1 MPGWDCHGLP
11 IELQVE
17 KQHGKEIP
25 AARFREL
32 CREYAAS
39 QVERQK
45 ADFIRLGVL
54 GEWDNPYRT
63 MDFRFEADIMRTL
76 GRIHANGYL
85 YQGQKPVHWCVD
97 CGSALA
103 EAEVEY
109 EDKTSPAI
117 DVAFAVKDVAALA
130 SAMGMKAPS
139 QPVYAV
145 IWTTTPWTLPANQ
158 AVSVHPEFIY
168 DLIQTP
174 KGILILAHDLAEACI
189 LRYGFEAVEVIA
201 KVKGAALEHVQ
212 LQHPFYERIVPII
225 CGEHVTLDAGTGLV
239 HTAPA
244 HGQDDYVIGSKYKL
258 AVDCPVGDDGKFF
271 ERTPLVGGQSIWA
284 ANKTVLEIL
293 STNGL
298 LLKDEKLLH
307 SYPHCW
313 RHKTPIIFRATHQWF
328 IGMEA
333 SGEHASLREAALK
346 AVENTAF
353 FPSWGRARLEAMIR
367 NRPDWCVSRQRNWGV
382 PMPLFVHKES
392 GELHPR
398 TQELLEQVAQ
408 RVEQQGIEAW
418 FSLDAAELLGGDA
431 ASYKKVSDTLDVWF
445 DSGSSHACVL
455 KERDT
460 LAHPADLYL
469 EGSDQH
475 RGWFQSSLAH
485 RLHDG
490 WPRPL
495 QGAADP
501 RLRGRCQ
508 GPQDE
513 QIQGQRGRPAEGD
526 GHAGR
531 RHPAPV
537 GGLHRLFRR
546 ADHFRRDPE
555 ARDRRLPPHPQHPAL
570 PARQPGRF
578 RPGTASVAGRTMA
591 GDRPLCAGAG
601 SPFSG

>member
-1 MPGWDCHGLP
+1 KATLHLPATEFPMRGDLPKREPGILSRWEDEGLYARLRDNAQGRPLFVLHDGPPYANGQIHLGHAVNKILKDIIVRSKTLAGFDAPYVPGWDCHGLP

-25 AARFREL
+25 AAKFREL
-32 CREYAAS
+32 CREYAQA
-39 QVERQK
+39 QIERQK
-45 ADFIRLGVL
+45 TDFIRLGVL

-63 MDFRFEADIMRTL
+63 MDFKFEADIMRTL

-130 SAMGMKAPS
+130 AAMGMKAPS

-174 KGILILAHDLAEACI
+174 KGILILAHDLAETCI
-189 LRYGFEAVEVIA
+189 QRYGFETVEVIA
-201 KVKGAALEHVQ
+201 KVKGAALEHLQ
-212 LQHPFYERIVPII
+212 LQHPFYERIVPVI

-293 STNGL
+293 NTNGL

-313 RHKTPIIFRATHQWF
+313 RHKTPIIFRAT
-328 IGMEA
+328 
-333 SGEHASLREAALK
+333 
-346 AVENTAF
+346 
-353 FPSWGRARLEAMIR
+353 
-367 NRPDWCVSRQRNWGV
+367 
-382 PMPLFVHKES
+382 
-392 GELHPR
+392 
-398 TQELLEQVAQ
+398 
-408 RVEQQGIEAW
+408 
-418 FSLDAAELLGGDA
+418 
-431 ASYKKVSDTLDVWF
+431 
-445 DSGSSHACVL
+445 
-455 KERDT
+455 
-460 LAHPADLYL
+460 
-469 EGSDQH
+469 
-475 RGWFQSSLAH
+475 
-485 RLHDG
+485 
-490 WPRPL
+490 
-495 QGAADP
+495 
-501 RLRGRCQ
+501 
-508 GPQDE
+508 
-513 QIQGQRGRPAEGD
+513 
-526 GHAGR
+526 
-531 RHPAPV
+531 
-537 GGLHRLFRR
+537 
-546 ADHFRRDPE
+546 
-555 ARDRRLPPHPQHPAL
+555 
-570 PARQPGRF
+570 
-578 RPGTASVAGRTMA
+578 
-591 GDRPLCAGAG
+591 
-601 SPFSG
+601 